1 MATLAAVSATAR
13 AVPSPRRLKHPL
25 RILLVVAATE
35 YKLKYSGSWLGYLWS
50 VLKPLALFTVLYLV
64 FGHIFKLGATSEFY
78 AVGLLIGI
86 VLFGFFGD
94 ATSLGMTS
102 VVANESLVRRLA
114 FPRAIVP
121 ASATVT
127 AAITFGVN
135 ALVVA
140 GFVAWKGITPQL
152 DWLLIPLLLVEL
164 YVFVLGVA
172 FVLATMFVFLRDTG
186 QVWELGLQLLF
197 YASPII
203 YPIGYLPSW
212 ARDLAFLNPFTQVLQ
227 DIRAL
232 VLYPDVAGNKVTAAG
247 ALPGGRALPVAIA
260 FATFVVGLLLLRR
273 HEARFAERV

>member
-1 MATLAAVSATAR
+1 LGAVSVTAP
-13 AVPSPRRLKHPL
+13 AAPHPQRLRQPL

-35 YKLKYSGSWLGYLWS
+35 YKLKYAGSSLGYVWS
-50 VLKPLALFTVLYLV
+50 VVKPLALFTLLYLV
-64 FGHIFKLGATSEFY
+64 FGRIFKLGNISEYY

-86 VLFGFFGD
+86 VLFTFFAD

-102 VVANESLVRRLA
+102 VVANQSLVRRLA

-135 ALVVA
+135 AVVVA

-152 DWLLIPLLLVEL
+152 DWVLIPLLLLEL

-172 FVLATMFVFLRDTG
+172 FILSTLFVFLRDIG
-186 QVWELGLQLLF
+186 QVWELGLQLIF

-203 YPIGYLPSW
+203 YPIGFLPPW

-232 VLYPDVAGNKVTAAG
+232 VLYPDVPGNTVTAADV
-247 ALPGGRALPVAIA
+247 LVGGRLIPVAIA
-260 FATFVVGLLLLRR
+260 IATFVVGLLFLRR

>member
-1 MATLAAVSATAR
+1 MSATAQ
-13 AVPSPRRLKHPL
+13 AAPNPRRLKHSL

-35 YKLKYSGSWLGYLWS
+35 YKLKYAGSGLGYVWS
-50 VLKPLALFTVLYLV
+50 VIKPLALFTLLYLV
-64 FGHIFKLGATSEFY
+64 FGHIFKLGNISEFY

-86 VLFGFFGD
+86 VLFTFLAD

-102 VVANESLVRRLA
+102 IVANESLVRRLA

-135 ALVVA
+135 AVVVA
-140 GFVAWKGITPQL
+140 GFIAWKGITPQL
-152 DWLLIPLLLVEL
+152 DWLLIPVLLLEL

-172 FVLATMFVFLRDTG
+172 FFLATLFVFLRDIG
-186 QVWELGLQLLF
+186 QVWELGLQLFF

-203 YPIGYLPSW
+203 YPIGFLPPW

-232 VLYPDVAGNKVTAAG
+232 VLYPDAPSNRVTAAD
-247 ALPGGRALPVAIA
+247 ALTGGRLIPVAIA
-260 FATFVVGLLLLRR
+260 LATFVVGLAVLRR

>member
-1 MATLAAVSATAR
+1 VSASAPAATT
-13 AVPSPRRLKHPL
+13 SRRLRHPL

-35 YKLKYSGSWLGYLWS
+35 YKLKYAGSGLGYVWS
-50 VLKPLALFTVLYLV
+50 VIKPLALFTLLYLV
-64 FGHIFKLGATSEFY
+64 FGRIFKLGNISEYY
-78 AVGLLIGI
+78 ALGLLIGI
-86 VLFGFFGD
+86 VLFTFFAD

-114 FPRAIVP
+114 FPRAIIP

-135 ALVVA
+135 AVVVA
-140 GFVAWKGITPQL
+140 GFIAWKGITPQL
-152 DWLLIPLLLVEL
+152 DWLLIPVLLLEL

-172 FVLATMFVFLRDTG
+172 FVLSTLYVFFRDVG
-186 QVWELGLQLLF
+186 QVWELGLQLFF

-203 YPIGYLPSW
+203 YPIGFLPPW

-227 DIRAL
+227 DVRAL
-232 VLYPDVAGNKVTAAG
+232 VLYPDTPSNTVTAADV
-247 ALPGGRALPVAIA
+247 LTGGRLVPVAIA
-260 FATFVVGLLLLRR
+260 LGTFVVGLTLLRR

>member
-1 MATLAAVSATAR
+1 MAAVSATAR
-13 AVPSPRRLKHPL
+13 AVPSPRRLKHPF
-25 RILLVVAATE
+25 RILMVVAATE
-35 YKLKYSGSWLGYLWS
+35 YKLKYAGSSLGYVWS
-50 VLKPLALFTVLYLV
+50 VIKPLALFTLLYLV
-64 FGHIFKLGATSEFY
+64 FGRIFKLGDISEYY

-86 VLFGFFGD
+86 VLFTFFAD

-102 VVANESLVRRLA
+102 IVANQSLVRRLA

-121 ASATVT
+121 TSATVT

-135 ALVVA
+135 AVVVA
-140 GFVAWKGITPQL
+140 GFVAWKGITPQT
-152 DWLLIPLLLVEL
+152 DWLLIPLLLLEL

-172 FVLATMFVFLRDTG
+172 FILATLFVFLRDTG

-203 YPIGYLPSW
+203 YPIGFLPPW

-232 VLYPDVAGNKVTAAG
+232 VLYPDLPTNKVTAAG
-247 ALPGGRALPVAIA
+247 ALAGGRLIPVAIA
-260 FATFVVGLLLLRR
+260 LATFAVGLHFLRR